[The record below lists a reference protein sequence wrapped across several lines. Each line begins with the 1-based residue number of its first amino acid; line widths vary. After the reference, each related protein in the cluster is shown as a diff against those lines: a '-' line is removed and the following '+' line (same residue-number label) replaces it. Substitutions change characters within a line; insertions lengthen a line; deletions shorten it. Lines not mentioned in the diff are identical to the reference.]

1 MDWMVLLNSFLEI
14 ILPALGSL
22 LVVWFGILGTKIK
35 NTYDNKVNT
44 ETKKEMVDLSV
55 KYVEQVYKTLHG
67 DEKLQKAIEQA
78 SLLLNE
84 KGVSVSEVELRTL
97 IESAVYGLQQG
108 ISGETITI
116 ESTPIEEKLMLEQQ
130 NEEA

>member
-1 MDWMVLLNSFLEI
+1 MDWTTLLNSLLEI

-44 ETKKEMVDLSV
+44 ETKKEMINLSV

-67 DEKLQKAIEQA
+67 EDKLRKAIEQA
-78 SLLLNE
+78 TLLLNE
-84 KGVSVSEVELRTL
+84 KGISVSEVELKTL
-97 IESAVYGLQQG
+97 IESAVYGLKQG
-108 ISGETITI
+108 VLEDLTI
-116 ESTPIEEKLMLEQQ
+116 ESPQIRNETELE
-130 NEEA
+130 EEA

>member
-1 MDWMVLLNSFLEI
+1 MDWTTLLNSLLEI

-44 ETKKEMVDLSV
+44 ETKKEMINLSV

-67 DEKLQKAIEQA
+67 EDKLRKAIEQA
-78 SLLLNE
+78 TLLLNE
-84 KGVSVSEVELRTL
+84 KGISVSEVELKTL
-97 IESAVYGLQQG
+97 IESAVYGLKQG
-108 ISGETITI
+108 ALEDLTI
-116 ESTPIEEKLMLEQQ
+116 ESPQIKNETELE
-130 NEEA
+130 EEA

>member
-1 MDWMVLLNSFLEI
+1 MDWTTLLNSLLEI

-44 ETKKEMVDLSV
+44 ETKKEMINLSV

-67 DEKLQKAIEQA
+67 EDKLRKAIEQA
-78 SLLLNE
+78 TLLLNE
-84 KGVSVSEVELRTL
+84 KGISVSEVELKTL
-97 IESAVYGLQQG
+97 IESAVYGLKQG
-108 ISGETITI
+108 VLEDSTI
-116 ESTPIEEKLMLEQQ
+116 ESPQIENETELK
-130 NEEA
+130 EEA

>member
-1 MDWMVLLNSFLEI
+1 MDWMILLNSFLEI
-14 ILPALGSL
+14 VLPALGSL

-35 NTYDNKVNT
+35 NTYDDKVNT

-84 KGVSVSEVELRTL
+84 KGVSVSEIELRTL

-108 ISGETITI
+108 ISGETVSI
-116 ESTPIEEKLMLEQQ
+116 ESSIEEKPMLEQQ

>member
-1 MDWMVLLNSFLEI
+1 MDWTALLNSLLEI

-44 ETKKEMVDLSV
+44 ETKKEMINLSV

-67 DEKLQKAIEQA
+67 EEKLRKAIEQA
-78 SLLLNE
+78 TLLLNE
-84 KGVSVSEVELRTL
+84 KGISVSEVELKTL
-97 IESAVYGLQQG
+97 IESAVYGLKQG
-108 ISGETITI
+108 LAKKDAEATLA
-116 ESTPIEEKLMLEQQ
+116 ESK
-130 NEEA
+130 